1 MDKVI
6 CTHCKTENSSKA
18 KYCIECGFELPKIIK
33 EVVPEVQT
41 TVKPKKKRKYVSL
54 LVIISLI
61 VITLSVLGYFTYQKL
76 VENKVFETIENVINT
91 AKNPLQL
98 IANEMNKSCPMM
110 VDEETRLDKVTLP
123 SKTVFQYNYTLI
135 NYEKTEIDTVKIK
148 NSLEQNIIR
157 LTKTNPQMQYQRENN
172 VTMNYIYN
180 DKNGDY
186 LMSIIIT
193 PELYK

>member
-1 MDKVI
+1 M
-6 CTHCKTENSSKA
+6 
-18 KYCIECGFELPKIIK
+18 
-33 EVVPEVQT
+33 
-41 TVKPKKKRKYVSL
+41 
-54 LVIISLI
+54 IISLI

-91 AKNPLQL
+91 AKNPLKL

-148 NSLEQNIIR
+148 SNLELNIIQ
-157 LTKTNPQMQYQRENN
+157 LIKTNPQMEYQRQNK

>member
-6 CTHCKTENSSKA
+6 CTHCKTENISKA

-41 TVKPKKKRKYVSL
+41 TVKPKKKRKNVSL

-148 NSLEQNIIR
+148 SNLEQNIIR

>member
-61 VITLSVLGYFTYQKL
+61 VIALSVLGYFTYQKL
-76 VENKVFETIENVINT
+76 VENKVFATIENVINT

-148 NSLEQNIIR
+148 SNLEQNIIQ
-157 LTKTNPQMQYQRENN
+157 LIKTNPQMEYQRQNK

>member
-41 TVKPKKKRKYVSL
+41 TVKPKKKRKNVSL

-148 NSLEQNIIR
+148 SSLEQNIIR

>member
-76 VENKVFETIENVINT
+76 VENNVFATIENVINV

-148 NSLEQNIIR
+148 SNLEQNIIQ
-157 LTKTNPQMQYQRENN
+157 LIKTNPQMEYQRQNK

>member
-76 VENKVFETIENVINT
+76 VENKVFATIENVINT

-110 VDEETRLDKVTLP
+110 VDAETRLDKITLP

-148 NSLEQNIIR
+148 SNLEQNIIR

>member
-6 CTHCKTENSSKA
+6 CTHCKTENISKA

-148 NSLEQNIIR
+148 SNLEQNIIQ
-157 LTKTNPQMQYQRENN
+157 LIKTNPQMEYQRQNN

>member
-1 MDKVI
+1 MSKSG
-6 CTHCKTENSSKA
+6 ENISKA

-148 NSLEQNIIR
+148 SSLEQNIIR

>member
-41 TVKPKKKRKYVSL
+41 TVKPKKKRKNVSL

-76 VENKVFETIENVINT
+76 VENKVFATIENVINT

-110 VDEETRLDKVTLP
+110 VDAETRLDKVTLP

-148 NSLEQNIIR
+148 SSLEQNIIR
-157 LTKTNPQMQYQRENN
+157 LTKTNPQMQYPRL
-172 VTMNYIYN
+172 I
-180 DKNGDY
+180 
-186 LMSIIIT
+186 S
-193 PELYK
+193 

>member
-76 VENKVFETIENVINT
+76 VENKVFATIENVINT

-148 NSLEQNIIR
+148 SNLEQNIIQ
-157 LTKTNPQMQYQRENN
+157 LIKTNPQMEYQRQNK

>member
-41 TVKPKKKRKYVSL
+41 TVKPKKRRKYVSL
-54 LVIISLI
+54 LLIISLI

-148 NSLEQNIIR
+148 SSLEQNIIR

-186 LMSIIIT
+186 LMSIIIP

>member
-6 CTHCKTENSSKA
+6 CNHCKTENISKA

-61 VITLSVLGYFTYQKL
+61 VITLSVLGYLTYQKL

-148 NSLEQNIIR
+148 SSLEQNIIR

>member
-1 MDKVI
+1 
-6 CTHCKTENSSKA
+6 
-18 KYCIECGFELPKIIK
+18 
-33 EVVPEVQT
+33 
-41 TVKPKKKRKYVSL
+41 
-54 LVIISLI
+54 
-61 VITLSVLGYFTYQKL
+61 
-76 VENKVFETIENVINT
+76 
-91 AKNPLQL
+91 
-98 IANEMNKSCPMM
+98 MM
-110 VDEETRLDKVTLP
+110 VDAKTRLDKVTLP

-148 NSLEQNIIR
+148 SNLEQNIIQ
-157 LTKTNPQMQYQRENN
+157 LIKTNPQMEYQRQNK

>member
-6 CTHCKTENSSKA
+6 CNHCKTENISKA

-148 NSLEQNIIR
+148 SSLEQNIIR

>member
-148 NSLEQNIIR
+148 SNLEQNIIQ
-157 LTKTNPQMQYQRENN
+157 LIKTNPQMEYQRQNN

-180 DKNGDY
+180 DNNGDY

>member
-6 CTHCKTENSSKA
+6 CTHCKTENISKA

-76 VENKVFETIENVINT
+76 LENKVFATIENVINT

-148 NSLEQNIIR
+148 SSLEQNIIR

>member
-76 VENKVFETIENVINT
+76 VENKVFATIENVINT

-148 NSLEQNIIR
+148 SNLEQNIIQ
-157 LTKTNPQMQYQRENN
+157 LIKTNPQIEYQRQNK

>member
-148 NSLEQNIIR
+148 SSLEQNIIR

>member
-61 VITLSVLGYFTYQKL
+61 VIAFSVLGYFTYQKL
-76 VENKVFETIENVINT
+76 VENNVFATIENVINV

-110 VDEETRLDKVTLP
+110 VDEETRLDKITLP

-148 NSLEQNIIR
+148 SNLEQNIIQ
-157 LTKTNPQMQYQRENN
+157 LIKTNPQMEYQRQNK

>member
-6 CTHCKTENSSKA
+6 CTHCKTENISKA

-76 VENKVFETIENVINT
+76 VENKVFATIENVINT

-148 NSLEQNIIR
+148 SNLEQNIIQ
-157 LTKTNPQMQYQRENN
+157 LIKTNPQMEYQRQNN

-186 LMSIIIT
+186 IMSIIIT

>member
-1 MDKVI
+1 M
-6 CTHCKTENSSKA
+6 
-18 KYCIECGFELPKIIK
+18 
-33 EVVPEVQT
+33 
-41 TVKPKKKRKYVSL
+41 KPKKKRKYVSL

-98 IANEMNKSCPMM
+98 IANEMNKSCPRL
-110 VDEETRLDKVTLP
+110 VDAETRLDTVTLP

-148 NSLEQNIIR
+148 SNLEQNIIQ
-157 LTKTNPQMQYQRENN
+157 LIKTNPQMEYQRQNK

>member
-6 CTHCKTENSSKA
+6 WTHCKTENISKA

-148 NSLEQNIIR
+148 SNLEQNIIR

>member
-76 VENKVFETIENVINT
+76 VENKVFATIENVINT

-148 NSLEQNIIR
+148 SNLEQNIIR
-157 LTKTNPQMQYQRENN
+157 LIKTNPQMQYQRENN

>member
-76 VENKVFETIENVINT
+76 VENKVFATIENVINT

-110 VDEETRLDKVTLP
+110 VDEETRLDKVTLQ

-148 NSLEQNIIR
+148 SNLEQNIIQ
-157 LTKTNPQMQYQRENN
+157 LIKTNPQMEYQRQNK

>member
-6 CTHCKTENSSKA
+6 CTHCKTENISKA

-41 TVKPKKKRKYVSL
+41 TVKPKKKRKNVSL

-76 VENKVFETIENVINT
+76 EENKVFATIENVINT

-110 VDEETRLDKVTLP
+110 VDEKTRLDKVTLP

-148 NSLEQNIIR
+148 SSLEQNIIR